1 MNYTYY
7 LIIVEKI
14 DFTDDAKSG
23 VIFEVNDESVVEF
36 EADTEVCEDSVFNDE
51 GEVMIYRLF
60 WGLSKYF
67 REKTPFTATLNSKP
81 RIISFQI
88 KGLLI
93 Y

>member
-1 MNYTYY
+1 MFEVCNW
-7 LIIVEKI
+7 IG
-14 DFTDDAKSG
+14 KSG
-23 VIFEVNDESVVEF
+23 VIDIFEVNDESEVEF
-36 EADTEVCEDSVFNDE
+36 EADTEISEDSVFNDE